1 MMMTVT
7 ATIRARLRLEFGQFF
22 TDVGAQPC
30 DHLAQHRIDTDAQP
44 AGPYLRLRMAVPQV
58 ECAARQQRRVAA
70 AHDIR
75 RLQRGL
81 DAHHAPAFAQ
91 QQVAIAQHRAAHE
104 EQRDLFTRGQARPLA
119 AALPLFERQHQRVVH
134 DVGNKDAGMQ

>member
-1 MMMTVT
+1 MMTVT
-7 ATIRARLRLEFGQFF
+7 AAICPRLRLEFRQFF
-22 TDVGAQPC
+22 THVGAQPC

-44 AGPYLRLRMAVPQV
+44 AGSYLGLRMPVPQV
-58 ECAARQQRRVAA
+58 KGAARQQRRVAA

-81 DAHHAPAFAQ
+81 DAHDTPAFAQ
-91 QQVAIAQHRAAHE
+91 QQVAIAQHGAAHE
-104 EQRDLFTRGQARPLA
+104 EQRDLFARGQARALA